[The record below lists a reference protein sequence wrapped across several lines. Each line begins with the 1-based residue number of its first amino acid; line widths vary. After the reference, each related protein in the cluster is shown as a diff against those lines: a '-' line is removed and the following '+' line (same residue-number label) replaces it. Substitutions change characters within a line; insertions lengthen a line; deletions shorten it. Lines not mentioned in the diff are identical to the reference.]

1 MNFTLERSGTKDN
14 AMQHRLAI
22 LDDYQDV
29 AHGFADWAALE
40 AEGVRVVTY
49 REPFASPE
57 ALVAALA
64 DVTMVV
70 AMRERTAF
78 PREVLEK
85 LPGLQLLVTTGMANA
100 SIDVAAAVEQG
111 ITVCGTPGSPTA
123 APELT
128 WALLLAIARNLTAE
142 ENSLRAGTWQTSVG
156 FELAGKTLGV
166 VGLGKIGRRIA
177 AYGQAFGME
186 VLAWSQ
192 NLTAETAKEAGA
204 RLVSK
209 DELFR
214 QSDVATL
221 HLRLSA
227 RSENIVGE
235 RELRLLGPEGV
246 LVNTARGPLVNQDAL
261 LKALSEGWI
270 RGAALDVFDQEPL
283 QAGHPLLTAPNTVL
297 SPHLGYVTRESYR
310 QFYGGAFE
318 DVTAW
323 LAGEPV
329 RTITP

>member
-1 MNFTLERSGTKDN
+1 MK
-14 AMQHRLAI
+14 HRLAI

-40 AEGVRVVTY
+40 AEGVTVAVY

-64 DVTMVV
+64 DVTIVV

-85 LPGLQLLVTTGMANA
+85 LTALQLLVTTGMANA
-100 SIDVAAAVEQG
+100 SIDVAAAAEQG

-128 WALLLAIARNLTAE
+128 WALLLAAARNLPAE
-142 ENSLRAGTWQTSVG
+142 ENSLRAGTWQRSVG

-192 NLTAETAKEAGA
+192 NLTVEAAEEAGA

-214 QSDVATL
+214 LSDVATL

-227 RSENIVGE
+227 RSENTVGE

-261 LKALSEGWI
+261 LKALGEGWI

-323 LAGEPV
+323 LAGAPV

>member
-1 MNFTLERSGTKDN
+1 MNFTPERSGTKDN